1 MPSSA
6 AMVARQWRSR
16 TEAIVFDEGGPRD
29 SQEWWHTR
37 TPFDALKL
45 LDLSVKC
52 FYWNALALGLIW
64 RLRDLRRGGRADS
77 ESAYAVFTGWVAG
90 LIPVVYTQVS
100 TLF

>member
-1 MPSSA
+1 
-6 AMVARQWRSR
+6 MVAHAHSLRCAKAARSAPFPAKG
-16 TEAIVFDEGGPRD
+16 TSL
-29 SQEWWHTR
+29 SQ
-37 TPFDALKL
+37 L
-45 LDLSVKC
+45 LNVSVKC